1 MPWIVRNGDVLAT
14 ADIADTRGTAARAP
28 RARRLSK
35 ARSCC
40 GRAVTCTPSRMRFT
54 IDVAFCDAEGRVLRT
69 CTLAPW
75 RVSPLLRG
83 TAFVVEA
90 EAGAF
95 ERWRLREGDVLEL
108 RR

>member
-1 MPWIVRNGDVLAT
+1 MAWLVRNGEVLAT
-14 ADIADTRGTAARAP
+14 VEVADT
-28 RARRLSK
+28 
-35 ARSCC
+35 ARSRRRGLS
-40 GRAVTCTPSRMRFT
+40 GRDGIEGALVLRPCRHVHTARMKFT
-54 IDVAFCDAEGRVLRT
+54 IDVALCDTSGQVLRT

-75 RVSPLLRG
+75 RVSPLLRT

-95 ERWRLREGDVLEL
+95 ERWRLRPGDVLEL

>member
-1 MPWIVRNGDVLAT
+1 M
-14 ADIADTRGTAARAP
+14 
-28 RARRLSK
+28 K
-35 ARSCC
+35 
-40 GRAVTCTPSRMRFT
+40 FT
-54 IDVAFCDAEGRVLRT
+54 IDVALCDAEGRVLRT